1 MSAFHSVINIVNLWY
16 SDPRSD
22 KVYNVKLELAD
33 PNNQTWT
40 VDFEYGRRG
49 NHLVEGTKT
58 PMPTSYQKAK
68 QIYEKLIQS
77 KVNKGYEY
85 IQNKEQLQ
93 AKVSLM
99 LLNLLDV
106 IYKKDWINNNE
117 YNKLQGMLKSQDWE
131 SQKLAEKLI
140 NIKVI
145 K

>member
-16 SDPRSD
+16 SDNRSD

-33 PNNQTWT
+33 PTQQKWT

-49 NHLVEGTKT
+49 NRLVEGTKT
-58 PMPTSYQKAK
+58 PSPTTYQKAK
-68 QIYEKLIQS
+68 QIYDKLIQS

-117 YNKLQGMLKSQDWE
+117 YNKLQGMLKSQDQE

-140 NIKVI
+140 NIKFI

>member
-1 MSAFHSVINIVNLWY
+1 MDYLTQHYKNL
-16 SDPRSD
+16 S
-22 KVYNVKLELAD
+22 
-33 PNNQTWT
+33 
-40 VDFEYGRRG
+40 
-49 NHLVEGTKT
+49 
-58 PMPTSYQKAK
+58 
-68 QIYEKLIQS
+68 
-77 KVNKGYEY
+77 
-85 IQNKEQLQ
+85 EQLQ